1 VESSD
6 TRLGSNVYNAA
17 EPLNLHLDLL
27 CWAMVI
33 VVNEAYQ
40 EAPLPALEDAMC
52 ISYAEN
58 KSRCNGRAKAETGWN
73 AHQISKI
80 GAELLL

>member
-1 VESSD
+1 
-6 TRLGSNVYNAA
+6 
-17 EPLNLHLDLL
+17 
-27 CWAMVI
+27 MVI